1 MTASQRTSVSVPVL
15 QSVCYYSEV
24 VFETGSPGDGGD
36 VSLFVVVKEKINDQ
50 SRQGFTGS
58 TS

>member
-36 VSLFVVVKEKINDQ
+36 VSLFVVVKEKNK
-50 SRQGFTGS
+50 
-58 TS
+58 